1 MSKAP
6 KYSFRVVEKRNKTW
20 TAEIQRQATSKKKV
34 VSKRQS
40 DFASEAEG
48 TAWAEAELVTILA
61 NHIARNKRHD
71 DDRAEQY
78 QNKLKQAELAA
89 ATAALESS
97 YDAEDST
104 EDSSDDS
111 DDSEEDAV
119 DTENNAEK
127 QAEEQAKI
135 AAELQEVAELA
146 SDDSAEPE
154 LADKPKFDFEV
165 ELEEAEAEEK
175 VAKKKAK
182 AAAKKAE
189 VADASSADDSETADG
204 SDEVNSIYLQK

>member
-34 VSKRQS
+34 VSKRQA

-61 NHIARNKRHD
+61 NHVARNKRHD
-71 DDRAEQY
+71 DSRAEQY

-97 YDAEDST
+97 YDAEY
-104 EDSSDDS
+104 SDDS
-111 DDSEEDAV
+111 AADAV
-119 DTENNAEK
+119 DTEE
-127 QAEEQAKI
+127 QAVATEDQATDAAEQAKV

-146 SDDSAEPE
+146 SDDTEDTE

-165 ELEEAEAEEK
+165 ELEEAEAIEK
-175 VAKKKAK
+175 IAKKKAK
-182 AAAKKAE
+182 AAEKKAE
-189 VADASSADDSETADG
+189 VADDSATADG